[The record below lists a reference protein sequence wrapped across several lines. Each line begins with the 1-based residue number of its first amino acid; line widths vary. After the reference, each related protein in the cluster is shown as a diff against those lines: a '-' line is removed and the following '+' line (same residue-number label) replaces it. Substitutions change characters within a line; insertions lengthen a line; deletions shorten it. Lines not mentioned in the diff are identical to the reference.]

1 MVQVMPNLAT
11 LIVVSRTCLLAAAL
25 VLLSGWQDRY
35 LQNGSIRTHILSARY
50 LVGPLQLRLARER
63 GETVQR
69 APIEVVE
76 GYLTMP
82 PEGSGPF
89 PAIVHLHGCSGLP
102 KAFKDGTEKG
112 LWSERLAAWGYVVLA
127 VDSFTTRGI
136 DNTCSGES
144 APRVADAYGALAY
157 LARQPFVDASRI
169 GLIGF
174 SAGGI
179 ATLSVVAER
188 DFELFENEAV
198 QRFKAAVAFY
208 PSCRSDNTFAIP
220 TLILIGDADD
230 WTLAWRCK
238 QMMSIRADDGLVKL
252 VVYPGAYHAFDVPF
266 LQPGRMRFG
275 HWNEYNA
282 AAAEQATEEVKQF
295 LAEQFAR

>member
-1 MVQVMPNLAT
+1 MTIVPRIPLAIT
-11 LIVVSRTCLLAAAL
+11 MLLLLASQDVRPTTAAER
-25 VLLSGWQDRY
+25 VQFE
-35 LQNGSIRTHILSARY
+35 SARY
-50 LVGPLQLRLARER
+50 QVGSLQQRLARER
-63 GETVQR
+63 GESLARSPADT
-69 APIEVVE
+69 IH
-76 GYLTMP
+76 GYLTKP
-82 PEGSGPF
+82 AGDGPF

-112 LWSERLAAWGYVVLA
+112 PWSERLAAWGYVVLV

-136 DNTCSGES
+136 DNTCSGEP
-144 APRVADAYGALAY
+144 APRVADAYGALAW
-157 LARQPFVDASRI
+157 LARQPFVDTRRI

-179 ATLSVVAER
+179 VTLSVVAER

-230 WTLAWRCK
+230 WTPAWRCR
-238 QMMSIRADDGLVKL
+238 QMMSIRRDDGLVRL
-252 VVYPGAYHAFDVPF
+252 VVYPDAHHGFDAPS
-266 LQPGRMRFG
+266 LQPGRRRFG

-282 AAAEQATEEVKQF
+282 AAAEQASEEVKRF
-295 LAEQFAR
+295 LAEQLAR